1 MLQSMTR
8 NGDAEK
14 SNVTRYFGC
23 WMEGPKVWIVMDYA
37 GGGSVRTLVSGCLFL
52 GVLSIRRREVEERTK
67 HEVVVGRSRRS
78 A

>member
-23 WMEGPKVWIVMDYA
+23 WMEGPKVWIAMDYA
-37 GGGSVRTLVSGCLFL
+37 GGGSLKTLVSSEGFP
-52 GVLSIRRREVEERTK
+52 LSFMIIESAGSAA
-67 HEVVVGRSRRS
+67 GRG
-78 A
+78 